1 MQKNR
6 RRNEKGGTPVHTLA
20 LIVNIHKQGA
30 RAACA
35 DLFPFLMRKG
45 ISVIADKETA
55 DLLKNAN
62 IAREEREIR
71 SESDLVIAIGGDG
84 TVLKA
89 ARMLSGARIPLLGI
103 NLGGM
108 GFLSAATHAEARKF
122 LDRALKGEYRAE
134 ERLLLSVRLVRGG
147 KEIIR
152 RIVLNDVVI
161 ARGAL
166 SRLVALET
174 FIDDEYLVTFLA
186 DGLIVATPTGST
198 AYSLSAGGPL
208 VSPDTDAIIIT
219 PICPHMLTN
228 RPLIVPSRRI
238 VRVAVTARGHDS
250 TLTFDGQGG
259 ESLREGDEVVISGYG
274 EKLTL
279 VVPPEKS
286 YFHLLREKL
295 HWGGRVHHG

>member
-1 MQKNR
+1 MQKNKR
-6 RRNEKGGTPVHTLA
+6 RKGKGTGPVHTLA
-20 LIVNIHKQGA
+20 LIVNVHKEGA
-30 RAACA
+30 RAACG
-35 DLFPFLMRKG
+35 DLLPFLMRKG
-45 ISVIADKETA
+45 ISVIADRETS
-55 DLLKNAN
+55 DLLRNTK
-62 IAREEREIR
+62 IAREEREMR
-71 SESDLVIAIGGDG
+71 SESDLVLAIGGDG

-89 ARMLSGARIPLLGI
+89 ARMLSGAPTPLLGV

-108 GFLSAATHAEARKF
+108 GFLTATTHAEAKKF
-122 LDRALKGEYRAE
+122 LDRALRGEYHAE
-134 ERLLLSVRLVRGG
+134 ERLLLAVRLVRGG
-147 KEIIR
+147 KEISR

-166 SRLVALET
+166 SRLVGLET

-228 RPLIVPSRRI
+228 RPLIVPSRRM
-238 VRVAVTARGHDS
+238 VRVAVSARGHDN
-250 TLTFDGQGG
+250 TLTFDGQRG
-259 ESLREGDEVVISGYG
+259 ESLRDGDEVVISGYG

-279 VVPPEKS
+279 VVSPEKS

-295 HWGGRVHHG
+295 HWGGRVRHG